1 MNRLMK
7 AILFCC
13 LITQSNVSYAE
24 TSQKIVFQDQSVE
37 NFNLENFLK
46 EIKYVDEEVKDTCV
60 KKVPYQE
67 NVCKDVTKYKKECG
81 IVPAHEEC
89 KQVNF
94 PICHTKTEMVEEC
107 YNLPSR
113 QQCSTVTVPV
123 CKYETKYDNVCNT
136 TPSRQECRPV
146 TEQSCRVE
154 TRYTNECRTVPGE
167 NQCRVVVRYRNE
179 CSQVPGGQ
187 QCRTIPGEV
196 QCSIVNG
203 ENRCT
208 KIPPRQECT
217 NAPSRQE
224 CRQVPYEEREC
235 SQGPSRQ
242 ECRQVPKEER
252 VCENHTRQECRTIPG
267 EYQCQQVPRQE
278 QVCRNESQ
286 QQCQTIPGDEVCRD
300 VPREREVCVDNYKKI
315 CENIPAKEVCK
326 DVPYVEKVC
335 KMETKYKEE
344 KYECTKVVKV
354 PKETLLKTHRASVA
368 VEFNALSKILGP
380 TFTFNLDTKGNV
392 SVASK
397 KANQED
403 HWSTDSS
410 VAMAFVKKEVKAD
423 DRGEINDINAKF
435 KILLLNKNEFMGY
448 LNTPERLDGELSKYS
463 FSFKLKGKLDSK
475 RTALA
480 MKITKKEKVE
490 MDKKV
495 SKGNIKYQYIANENV
510 TKVTVDLKSEG
521 AKIGSIFTG
530 ETTQFRVI
538 LSFSQDYSDAGEAQL
553 TTISNPVFNG
563 WGDFTLT
570 R

>member
-1 MNRLMK
+1 M
-7 AILFCC
+7 
-13 LITQSNVSYAE
+13 QSNVSYAE

-46 EIKYVDEEVKDTCV
+46 DIKYVDEEVKDTCV
-60 KKVPYQE
+60 KKVPYEE

-81 IVPAHEEC
+81 IVPAHQEC
-89 KQVNF
+89 KNVNN
-94 PICHTKTEMVEEC
+94 PICHTKTEMEEEC

-113 QQCSTVTVPV
+113 QQCSTVSVPV
-123 CKYETKYDNVCNT
+123 CKYETKYDNVCST
-136 TPSRQECRPV
+136 TPSRQDCRPV
-146 TEQSCRVE
+146 TEQQCRVE

-187 QCRTIPGEV
+187 QCRTIPGDV

-203 ENRCT
+203 ENRCV
-208 KIPPRQECT
+208 KIPPRQECSD
-217 NAPSRQE
+217 APSRQE

-267 EYQCQQVPRQE
+267 EYQCQQVSRQE
-278 QVCRNESQ
+278 QVCRNENQ
-286 QQCQTIPGDEVCRD
+286 QQCSTVPGDEVCRD
-300 VPREREVCVDNYKKI
+300 VPREREVCVDNYKKV

-326 DVPYVEKVC
+326 DVPYKETVC
-335 KMETKYKEE
+335 KMETKYKDE

-354 PKETLLKTHRASVA
+354 PKETLLKTHRAQVA
-368 VEFNALSKILGP
+368 VEFKALSKILGL
-380 TFTFNLDTKGNV
+380 TFTFNLDTKGNISVV
-392 SVASK
+392 SN

-403 HWSTDSS
+403 SWGVNSN

-448 LNTPERLDGELSKYS
+448 LNTPEMLAGELSKYS
-463 FSFKLKGKLDSK
+463 FSFKLRGKLDSK
-475 RTALA
+475 RTNLS
-480 MKITKKEKVE
+480 MRIVKKEKVE
-490 MDKKV
+490 IDKKI
-495 SKGNIKYQYIANENV
+495 SKGNIRYEYIAAENV
-510 TKVTVDLKSEG
+510 TRVIVDLKSEG

-530 ETTQFRVI
+530 ENTSFRVT
-538 LSFSQDYSDAGEAQL
+538 LSFSQDYSDAGDAQL
-553 TTISNPVFNG
+553 TTVQNPVFEG